1 MSAIAGIVRFD
12 GQALD
17 RSVLQRMS
25 SILAPYGRDAQGTW
39 HGAGVGLVRTLLRTT
54 PEDRYDRQP
63 VASAD
68 CQVVFAGRLDNR
80 DELIAQLALDKRL
93 GSQMADSELMA
104 HACQR
109 WDTLALERVEGS
121 YALACWQPQRRRLW
135 LARDVMGGQPLF
147 WHRQSGFLA
156 FASWPKAL
164 FCVPGV
170 PRSVD
175 EQSVLE
181 QLALLPMAG
190 CSFKDIQR
198 VNPGEFMLVEGNQLS
213 THVHRCLGG
222 GPQVRFKH
230 DEDYVEALHEHLQR
244 AVSACL
250 RSSGPVA
257 SHLSSGF
264 DSSTV
269 TAYAARQLAHRGE
282 RLTAYTAAPREGFA
296 GPVPRDRHGDESK
309 VAAQL
314 AGRFDNIDHVILRS
328 SGQSPLESL
337 EQEID
342 ELDQSPVNP
351 CNTLWM
357 RAIERDAQARGC
369 KVMLTG
375 QMGNMSISYD
385 GYPYMASLW
394 RKGRWLQWWHE
405 LCAYQRTHPQ
415 WRRRGLVLRTVGA
428 SMPGWLWN
436 QVVAR
441 REGRDSGLYHYTA
454 VNLQQAT
461 TGWLQQ
467 RAAAKGWDLNYRPWH
482 DGRAMRLAVLRR
494 VDTGS
499 ALASANLRG
508 LEMRDPTYDRRLVEF
523 CLGVPDSQ
531 FLRDGQPRWLLRRL
545 MADVLPEEILEG
557 RGKGYQFADWYEG
570 LTADRERLR
579 EQLYRLRQHRRA
591 AQLLDLPALEA
602 LLENWPEEG
611 WADMVT
617 IRNYRLKLLRGVA
630 MGNFIRYAE
639 PDNR

>member
-12 GQALD
+12 GQALE
-17 RSVLQRMS
+17 RNVLQRMS
-25 SILAPYGRDAQGTW
+25 SILAPYGRDAQDTW
-39 HGAGVGLVRTLLRTT
+39 QGSGAGLVHTLLRTT
-54 PEDRYDRQP
+54 PEDLYDRQP
-63 VASAD
+63 VVSSD

-80 DELIAQLALDKRL
+80 DELIAQLALDERL
-93 GSQMADSELMA
+93 ASQMADSELMA
-104 HACQR
+104 QACQR

-170 PRSVD
+170 PRNVD

-181 QLALLPMAG
+181 QLALLPRAG
-190 CSFKDIQR
+190 CAFKDIHR
-198 VNPGEFMLVEGNQLS
+198 VNPGELMLVEGDKVS
-213 THVHRCLGG
+213 THIHRRLGS
-222 GPQVRFKH
+222 GPQVRFKR
-230 DEDYVEALHEHLQR
+230 DEEYVEALHEHLQR

-250 RSSGPVA
+250 RSNGPVA

-337 EQEID
+337 AQEID

-375 QMGNMSISYD
+375 QMGNMSISYN

-405 LCAYQRTHPQ
+405 LCAYQRMHPQ

-428 SMPGWLWN
+428 SMPGWLW
-436 QVVAR
+436 QQIAIR
-441 REGRDSGLYHYTA
+441 RGEFGGELDQYTA
-454 VNLQQAT
+454 VNLQQLTA
-461 TGWLQQ
+461 GWLQQ
-467 RAAAKGWDLNYRPWH
+467 RADAKGWDLSYRPWH
-482 DGRAMRLAVLRR
+482 DGRAMRLAVLGRI
-494 VDTGS
+494 DTGA
-499 ALASANLRG
+499 ALASANVRG
-508 LEMRDPTYDRRLVEF
+508 LEMRDPTCDRRLVEF

-570 LTADRERLR
+570 LSADRERLR
-579 EQLYRLRQHRRA
+579 EQLQQLRQHRRA

-602 LLENWPEEG
+602 LLEDWPEEG
-611 WADMVT
+611 WGNMAT
-617 IRNYRLKLLRGVA
+617 IQRYRLKLLRGVA

>member
-12 GQALD
+12 GQALE
-17 RSVLQRMS
+17 RNVLQRMS
-25 SILAPYGRDAQGTW
+25 SILAPYGRDAQDTW
-39 HGAGVGLVRTLLRTT
+39 LGAGAGLVRTLLRTT
-54 PEDRYDRQP
+54 PEDQQDRQP
-63 VASAD
+63 VALGD
-68 CQVVFAGRLDNR
+68 CQVVFVGRLDNR
-80 DELIAQLALDKRL
+80 DELIAWLALDERL
-93 GSQMADSELMA
+93 ASRMADSELMA
-104 HACQR
+104 QACQR
-109 WDTLALERVEGS
+109 WDTQALERVEGS

-164 FCVPGV
+164 FCIPGV

-181 QLALLPMAG
+181 HLALLPGAG
-190 CSFKDIQR
+190 CVFKDIHR
-198 VNPGEFMLVEGNQLS
+198 LNPGELMLVEGDKVS
-213 THVHRCLGG
+213 MHVHRRLGS
-222 GPQVRFKH
+222 GPEVRFKR
-230 DEDYVEALHEHLQR
+230 DEEYVEALHEHLQR

-282 RLTAYTAAPREGFA
+282 RLIAYTAAPREGFA
-296 GPVPRDRHGDESK
+296 GPVPRDRHGDESQL
-309 VAAQL
+309 AAQL
-314 AGRFDNIDHVILRS
+314 AGRFDNVDHVILRS

-415 WRRRGLVLRTVGA
+415 WRKRGLVLRTVGA
-428 SMPGWLWN
+428 SMPAWLWKRI
-436 QVVAR
+436 AIR
-441 REGRDSGLYHYTA
+441 RGEFGGELDQYTA
-454 VNLQQAT
+454 VNPQQLTA
-461 TGWLQQ
+461 GWLQQ
-467 RAAAKGWDLNYRPWH
+467 RAAAKDWDLSYRPWH
-482 DGRAMRLAVLRR
+482 DGRAMRLAVFGRL
-494 VDTGS
+494 DIGS
-499 ALASANLRG
+499 ALVSANLRG
-508 LEMRDPTYDRRLVEF
+508 LEMRDPTCDRRLVEF
-523 CLGVPDSQ
+523 CLGMPDSQ

-545 MADVLPEEILEG
+545 MADVLPGEILEG

-570 LTADRERLR
+570 LSADRERLR
-579 EQLYRLRQHRRA
+579 EQLQQLRQHRRA

-611 WADMVT
+611 WADMTT
-617 IRNYRLKLLRGVA
+617 IQRYRLKLLRGVA

>member
-12 GQALD
+12 GQALE
-17 RSVLQRMS
+17 RNLLQRMS
-25 SILAPYGRDAQGTW
+25 SILAPYGRDAQDTW
-39 HGAGVGLVRTLLRTT
+39 QGAGAGLVRTLLRTT
-54 PEDRYDRQP
+54 PEDQYDRQP
-63 VASAD
+63 VVLGD
-68 CQVVFAGRLDNR
+68 CLVVLAGRLDNR
-80 DELIAQLALDKRL
+80 DELIAQLALDPRL
-93 GSQMADSELMA
+93 ASRMADAELLA
-104 HACQR
+104 QACQR
-109 WDTLALERVEGS
+109 WDTQALERIEGS
-121 YALACWQPQRRRLW
+121 YAMACWHPQRRRLW

-156 FASWPKAL
+156 FASLPKAL

-198 VNPGEFMLVEGNQLS
+198 VNRGEFVLVEGSQLS
-213 THVHRCLGG
+213 THVHRRLGS
-222 GPQVRFKH
+222 GPQVRFKR

-282 RLTAYTAAPREGFA
+282 RLTAYTAAPREGFT

-309 VAAQL
+309 VAALL
-314 AGRFDNIDHVILRS
+314 AGRFDNVDHVILRS
-328 SGQSPLESL
+328 SGESPLALLDES
-337 EQEID
+337 ID
-342 ELDQSPVNP
+342 ELDQPPVNP
-351 CNTLWM
+351 CNNVWL

-369 KVMLTG
+369 RVMLNG
-375 QMGNMSISYD
+375 QMGNMSISYH

-394 RKGRWLQWWHE
+394 RKGRWLQWWRE

-415 WRRRGLVLRTVGA
+415 WRKRGLVLRTVGA
-428 SMPGWLWN
+428 SIPAWLWQ
-436 QVVAR
+436 QVAIR
-441 REGRDSGLYHYTA
+441 RGDFGGGLDRYTA
-454 VNLQQAT
+454 VNQQQLT
-461 TGWLQQ
+461 TGWLQR
-467 RAAAKGWDLNYRPWH
+467 RAEAKGWDLSYRPWH
-482 DGRAMRLAVLRR
+482 DGRAMRLAVLGRI
-494 VDTGS
+494 DTGA
-499 ALASANLRG
+499 ALAAANVRG
-508 LEMRDPTYDRRLVEF
+508 LEMRDPTCDRRLVEF

-531 FLRDGQPRWLLRRL
+531 YLRDGQPRWLLRRL

-570 LTADRERLR
+570 LGADRERLR
-579 EQLYRLRQHRRA
+579 EQLQQLRQHRRA

-611 WADMVT
+611 WGDLAT
-617 IRNYRLKLLRGVA
+617 IQRYRLKLLRGVA

>member
-17 RSVLQRMS
+17 RNVLQRMS
-25 SILAPYGRDAQGTW
+25 SILAPYGRDAQDSW
-39 HGAGVGLVRTLLRTT
+39 QGAGAGLVRTLLRTT
-54 PEDRYDRQP
+54 PEDRHDRQP

-80 DELIAQLALDKRL
+80 DELIAQLALDERL
-93 GSQMADSELMA
+93 SRQMADSELMA
-104 HACQR
+104 QACQR
-109 WDTLALERVEGS
+109 WGTQALERVEGS

-198 VNPGEFMLVEGNQLS
+198 VNPGEFVLVEGNQLS
-213 THVHRCLGG
+213 THVHRRLGS
-222 GPQVRFKH
+222 GPQVRFKR

-309 VAAQL
+309 LAAQL

-351 CNTLWM
+351 CNTLWI

-415 WRRRGLVLRTVGA
+415 WRRRGLALRTVGA

-436 QVVAR
+436 QAVAR
-441 REGRDSGLYHYTA
+441 REGRDSGLDHYTA

-461 TGWLQQ
+461 TSWLQQ

-482 DGRAMRLAVLRR
+482 DGRAMRLAVLGR

-508 LEMRDPTYDRRLVEF
+508 LEMRDPTSDRRLVEF

-545 MADVLPEEILEG
+545 MADVLPQEILEG

-570 LTADRERLR
+570 LSADRERLR
-579 EQLYRLRQHRRA
+579 EQLHRLRQHRRA

>member
-12 GQALD
+12 GQALE
-17 RSVLQRMS
+17 RNVLQRMS
-25 SILAPYGRDAQGTW
+25 SILAPYGRDAQDTW
-39 HGAGVGLVRTLLRTT
+39 LGAGAGLVRTLLRTT
-54 PEDRYDRQP
+54 PEDQQDRQP
-63 VASAD
+63 VALGD

-80 DELIAQLALDKRL
+80 DELIARLALDERL
-93 GSQMADSELMA
+93 ASRMADSELMA
-104 HACQR
+104 QACQR
-109 WDTLALERVEGS
+109 WDTQALERVEGS

-164 FCVPGV
+164 FCIPGV

-181 QLALLPMAG
+181 HLALLPGAG
-190 CSFKDIQR
+190 CVFKDIHR
-198 VNPGEFMLVEGNQLS
+198 LNPGELMLVEGDKVS
-213 THVHRCLGG
+213 THVHRRLGS
-222 GPQVRFKH
+222 GPQVRFKR
-230 DEDYVEALHEHLQR
+230 DEEYVEALHEHLQR

-282 RLTAYTAAPREGFA
+282 RLIAYTAAPREGFA
-296 GPVPRDRHGDESK
+296 GPVPRDRHGDESQL
-309 VAAQL
+309 AAQL
-314 AGRFDNIDHVILRS
+314 AGRFDNVDHVILRS

-415 WRRRGLVLRTVGA
+415 WRKRGLVLRTVGA
-428 SMPGWLWN
+428 SMPAWLWKRI
-436 QVVAR
+436 AIR
-441 REGRDSGLYHYTA
+441 RGEFGGELDQYTA
-454 VNLQQAT
+454 VNPQQLTA
-461 TGWLQQ
+461 GWLQQ
-467 RAAAKGWDLNYRPWH
+467 RAAAKDWDLSYRPWH
-482 DGRAMRLAVLRR
+482 DGRAMRLAVFGRL
-494 VDTGS
+494 DIGS
-499 ALASANLRG
+499 ALVSANLRG
-508 LEMRDPTYDRRLVEF
+508 LEMRDPTCDRRLVEF
-523 CLGVPDSQ
+523 CLGMPDSQ

-570 LTADRERLR
+570 LSADRERLR
-579 EQLYRLRQHRRA
+579 EQLQQLRQHRRA
-591 AQLLDLPALEA
+591 AQLLDLTALEE

-611 WADMVT
+611 WNNMAT
-617 IRNYRLKLLRGVA
+617 IQRYRLKLLRGVA
-630 MGNFIRYAE
+630 MGSFIRYAE

>member
-1 MSAIAGIVRFD
+1 
-12 GQALD
+12 
-17 RSVLQRMS
+17 MS

>member
-12 GQALD
+12 GQALE
-17 RSVLQRMS
+17 RNVLQRMS
-25 SILAPYGRDAQGTW
+25 SILAPYGRDAQDTW
-39 HGAGVGLVRTLLRTT
+39 LGVGAGLVRTLLRTT
-54 PEDRYDRQP
+54 PEDQQDRQP
-63 VASAD
+63 VALGD
-68 CQVVFAGRLDNR
+68 CQVVFVGRLDNR
-80 DELIAQLALDKRL
+80 DELIAWLALDERL
-93 GSQMADSELMA
+93 ASRMADSELMA
-104 HACQR
+104 QACQR
-109 WDTLALERVEGS
+109 WDTQALERVEGS

-164 FCVPGV
+164 FCIPGV

-181 QLALLPMAG
+181 HLALLPGAG
-190 CSFKDIQR
+190 CVFKDIHR
-198 VNPGEFMLVEGNQLS
+198 LNPGELMLVEGDKVS
-213 THVHRCLGG
+213 MHVHRRLGS
-222 GPQVRFKH
+222 GPQVRFKR
-230 DEDYVEALHEHLQR
+230 DEEYVEALHEHLQR

-282 RLTAYTAAPREGFA
+282 RLIAYTAAPREGFA
-296 GPVPRDRHGDESK
+296 GPVPRDRHGDESQL
-309 VAAQL
+309 AAQL
-314 AGRFDNIDHVILRS
+314 AGRFDNVDHVILRS

-415 WRRRGLVLRTVGA
+415 WRKRGLVLRTVGA
-428 SMPGWLWN
+428 SMPAWLWKRI
-436 QVVAR
+436 AIR
-441 REGRDSGLYHYTA
+441 RGEFGGELDQYTA
-454 VNLQQAT
+454 VNPQQLTA
-461 TGWLQQ
+461 GWLQQ
-467 RAAAKGWDLNYRPWH
+467 RAAAKDWDLSYRPWH
-482 DGRAMRLAVLRR
+482 DGRAMRLAVFGRL
-494 VDTGS
+494 DIGS
-499 ALASANLRG
+499 ALVSANLRG
-508 LEMRDPTYDRRLVEF
+508 LEMRDPTCDRRLVEF
-523 CLGVPDSQ
+523 CLGMPDSQ

-570 LTADRERLR
+570 LSADRERLR
-579 EQLYRLRQHRRA
+579 EQLQQLRQHRRA
-591 AQLLDLPALEA
+591 AQLLDLTALEE

-611 WADMVT
+611 WNNMAT
-617 IRNYRLKLLRGVA
+617 IQRYRLKLLRGVA
-630 MGNFIRYAE
+630 MGSFIRYAE

>member
-17 RSVLQRMS
+17 RNVLQRMS
-25 SILAPYGRDAQGTW
+25 SILAPYGRDAQDTW
-39 HGAGVGLVRTLLRTT
+39 QGAGAGLVRTLLRTT

-80 DELIAQLALDKRL
+80 DELIAQLALDERL
-93 GSQMADSELMA
+93 SRQMADSELMA
-104 HACQR
+104 QACQR

-198 VNPGEFMLVEGNQLS
+198 VNPGEFVLVEGNQLS
-213 THVHRCLGG
+213 THVHRRLGS
-222 GPQVRFKH
+222 GPQVRFTR

-250 RSSGPVA
+250 RCSGPVA

-269 TAYAARQLAHRGE
+269 TAYAARQLAHKGE

-351 CNTLWM
+351 CNTLWI

-415 WRRRGLVLRTVGA
+415 WRRRGLALRTVGA

-436 QVVAR
+436 QAVAR
-441 REGRDSGLYHYTA
+441 REGRDSGLDHYTA

-482 DGRAMRLAVLRR
+482 DGRAMRLAVLGR

-508 LEMRDPTYDRRLVEF
+508 LEMRDPTSDRRLVEF

-545 MADVLPEEILEG
+545 MADVLPQEILEG

-570 LTADRERLR
+570 LSADRERLR
-579 EQLYRLRQHRRA
+579 EQLHRLRQHRRA

-639 PDNR
+639 PENR

>member
-12 GQALD
+12 GQALE
-17 RSVLQRMS
+17 RNVLQRMS
-25 SILAPYGRDAQGTW
+25 SILAPYGRDAQDTW
-39 HGAGVGLVRTLLRTT
+39 QGAGAGLVRTLLRTT
-54 PEDRYDRQP
+54 PEDQHDRQP
-63 VASAD
+63 VVLGD
-68 CQVVFAGRLDNR
+68 CLVVLAGRLDNR
-80 DELIAQLALDKRL
+80 DELIAQLALDPRL
-93 GSQMADSELMA
+93 ASRMADAELLA
-104 HACQR
+104 QACQR
-109 WDTLALERVEGS
+109 WDTQALERLEGS
-121 YALACWQPQRRRLW
+121 YAMACWQPQRRRLW

-156 FASWPKAL
+156 FASLPKAL

-198 VNPGEFMLVEGNQLS
+198 VNPGEFVLVEGNQLS
-213 THVHRCLGG
+213 THVHRRLGS
-222 GPQVRFKH
+222 GPQVRFKR

-282 RLTAYTAAPREGFA
+282 RLTAYTAAPREGFT

-394 RKGRWLQWWHE
+394 RKGRWLQWWRE
-405 LCAYQRTHPQ
+405 LCAYRRTHPQ
-415 WRRRGLVLRTVGA
+415 WRKRGLVLRTVGA

-441 REGRDSGLYHYTA
+441 REGRDRGLDHYTA

-461 TGWLQQ
+461 AGWLQQ
-467 RAAAKGWDLNYRPWH
+467 RAAAKGWDLSYRPWH
-482 DGRAMRLAVLRR
+482 DGRAMRLAVLGRI
-494 VDTGS
+494 DTGS
-499 ALASANLRG
+499 ALASANVRG
-508 LEMRDPTYDRRLVEF
+508 LEMRDPTCDRRLVEF

-531 FLRDGQPRWLLRRL
+531 FLRDGQSRWLLRRL
-545 MADVLPEEILEG
+545 MAGVLPEEILEG

-570 LTADRERLR
+570 LSADRERLR
-579 EQLYRLRQHRRA
+579 EHLQRLRQHRRA

-611 WADMVT
+611 WADMAT

>member
-1 MSAIAGIVRFD
+1 
-12 GQALD
+12 
-17 RSVLQRMS
+17 
-25 SILAPYGRDAQGTW
+25 
-39 HGAGVGLVRTLLRTT
+39 
-54 PEDRYDRQP
+54 
-63 VASAD
+63 
-68 CQVVFAGRLDNR
+68 
-80 DELIAQLALDKRL
+80 
-93 GSQMADSELMA
+93 
-104 HACQR
+104 
-109 WDTLALERVEGS
+109 
-121 YALACWQPQRRRLW
+121 
-135 LARDVMGGQPLF
+135 
-147 WHRQSGFLA
+147 
-156 FASWPKAL
+156 
-164 FCVPGV
+164 
-170 PRSVD
+170 
-175 EQSVLE
+175 
-181 QLALLPMAG
+181 
-190 CSFKDIQR
+190 
-198 VNPGEFMLVEGNQLS
+198 
-213 THVHRCLGG
+213 
-222 GPQVRFKH
+222 
-230 DEDYVEALHEHLQR
+230 
-244 AVSACL
+244 
-250 RSSGPVA
+250 
-257 SHLSSGF
+257 
-264 DSSTV
+264 V

-282 RLTAYTAAPREGFA
+282 RLTAYTAAPREGFT

-309 VAAQL
+309 VAALL

-342 ELDQSPVNP
+342 ELDQSPVNA
-351 CNTLWM
+351 CNTLWI

-375 QMGNMSISYD
+375 QMGNMSISYN

-436 QVVAR
+436 QAVAR
-441 REGRDSGLYHYTA
+441 REGRDSGLDHYTA
-454 VNLQQAT
+454 VNLQKAT

-482 DGRAMRLAVLRR
+482 DGRAMRLAVLGR

-508 LEMRDPTYDRRLVEF
+508 LEMRDPTSNRRLVEF

-545 MADVLPEEILEG
+545 MADVLPQEILDG

-570 LTADRERLR
+570 LSADRERLR
-579 EQLYRLRQHRRA
+579 EQLHRLRQHRRA

>member
-39 HGAGVGLVRTLLRTT
+39 HSAGVGLVRTLLRTT

-351 CNTLWM
+351 CNALWM

>member
-17 RSVLQRMS
+17 RNVLQRMS
-25 SILAPYGRDAQGTW
+25 SILAPYGRDAQDTW
-39 HGAGVGLVRTLLRTT
+39 QGAGAGLVRTLLRTT

-80 DELIAQLALDKRL
+80 DELIAQLALDERL
-93 GSQMADSELMA
+93 SRQMADSELMA
-104 HACQR
+104 QACQR

-198 VNPGEFMLVEGNQLS
+198 VNPGEFVLVEGNQLS
-213 THVHRCLGG
+213 THVHRRLGS
-222 GPQVRFKH
+222 GPQVRFTR

-250 RSSGPVA
+250 RCSGPVA

-269 TAYAARQLAHRGE
+269 TAYAARQLAHKGE

-351 CNTLWM
+351 CNTLWI

-415 WRRRGLVLRTVGA
+415 WRRRGLALRTVGA

-436 QVVAR
+436 QTVAR
-441 REGRDSGLYHYTA
+441 REGRDSGLDHYTA

-482 DGRAMRLAVLRR
+482 DGRAMRLAVLGR

-508 LEMRDPTYDRRLVEF
+508 LEMRDPTSDRRLVEF

-545 MADVLPEEILEG
+545 MADVLPQEILEG

-570 LTADRERLR
+570 LSADRERLR
-579 EQLYRLRQHRRA
+579 EQLHRLRQHRRA

-639 PDNR
+639 PENR

>member
-436 QVVAR
+436 QVIAR

-630 MGNFIRYAE
+630 LGNFIRYAE